1 MALTRKSKM
10 SEIFANEQ
18 AYAILLKHV
27 PTCRADDPR
36 MGAALGMSAQAL
48 LSFPASKC
56 PKPVREAFFEE
67 LEAAEIE

>member
-10 SEIFANEQ
+10 KEIFANEQ

-27 PTCRADDPR
+27 PTCTQDNPGMA
-36 MGAALGMSAQAL
+36 AALNMSAEAL

-56 PKPVREAFFEE
+56 HKSVREAFYEE
-67 LEAAEIE
+67 LEAANLE